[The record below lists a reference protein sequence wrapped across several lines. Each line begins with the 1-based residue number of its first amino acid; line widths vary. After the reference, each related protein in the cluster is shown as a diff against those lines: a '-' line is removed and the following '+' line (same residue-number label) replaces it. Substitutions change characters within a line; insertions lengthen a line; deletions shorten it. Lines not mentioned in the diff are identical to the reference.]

1 MLEWSGPVQVT
12 QIINNA
18 LLRVKEAFVNHPRE
32 YVAQRSKLRL
42 CREMGEK
49 DVNPM
54 FQLPREVMLQMKDEL
69 SAVELP
75 CLVEDQLIDEFYDD
89 LVDQRGQ
96 RHDE

>member
-1 MLEWSGPVQVT
+1 
-12 QIINNA
+12 
-18 LLRVKEAFVNHPRE
+18 
-32 YVAQRSKLRL
+32 
-42 CREMGEK
+42 MGEK

-96 RHDE
+96 RHDD